1 MQTQMN
7 KLNIKFLLLVSIF
20 FNVYQL
26 QADERNTDLN
36 QTTPEDIEAR
46 VRRRAQDLNRG
57 RVGYE
62 DTGAPGWDNPEPLS
76 SSGKINRFPIEKAM

>member
-26 QADERNTDLN
+26 QADEEKYGPQSNY
-36 QTTPEDIEAR
+36 PGGY
-46 VRRRAQDLNRG
+46 RG
-57 RVGYE
+57 QSTKKSPRPKQG
-62 DTGAPGWDNPEPLS
+62 
-76 SSGKINRFPIEKAM
+76 